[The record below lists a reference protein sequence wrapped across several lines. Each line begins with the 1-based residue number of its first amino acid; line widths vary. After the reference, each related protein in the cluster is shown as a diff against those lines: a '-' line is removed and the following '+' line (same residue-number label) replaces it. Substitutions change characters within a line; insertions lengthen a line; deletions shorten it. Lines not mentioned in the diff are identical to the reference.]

1 MTWMILPLN
10 FRVVEM
16 YGRTLRGQHVET
28 RACRASIS
36 PNRRPSAT
44 RLQAVGGRAE
54 YCRNV
59 TVRSVSRRT
68 DVNRRPFT
76 ALRSEG
82 VNDSIVA
89 RRQPLVILLLIRPKC
104 IDRFV
109 FKLSVG
115 LPYDLKV

>member
-1 MTWMILPLN
+1 
-10 FRVVEM
+10 M
-16 YGRTLRGQHVET
+16 YLEHGHFVLSQRTTATSQHKLWGVKQ
-28 RACRASIS
+28 
-36 PNRRPSAT
+36 PH
-44 RLQAVGGRAE
+44 
-54 YCRNV
+54 V

-109 FKLSVG
+109 FKLTHPPST
-115 LPYDLKV
+115 